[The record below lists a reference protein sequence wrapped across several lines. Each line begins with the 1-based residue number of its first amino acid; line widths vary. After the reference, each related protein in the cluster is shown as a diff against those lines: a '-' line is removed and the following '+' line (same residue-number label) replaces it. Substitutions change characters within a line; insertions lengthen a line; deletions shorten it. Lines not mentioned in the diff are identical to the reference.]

1 MTIGGIS
8 EITVYVLAVMQAVSV
23 GLILAFA
30 QGSRYRA
37 AMYIA
42 GLLMIGVAVVAGFI
56 LGGVAP
62 WIGPTFAVVAAL
74 TGVLTSAK
82 SLGADPVMRD
92 ESFGQ
97 RIIFVVSRR
106 PRSSPRDGGT
116 G

>member
-8 EITVYVLAVMQAVSV
+8 EITVYALAVMQAVSV
-23 GLILAFA
+23 GLTLAFA

-56 LGGVAP
+56 LGVATP
-62 WIGPTFAVVAAL
+62 WIGPIFAVVATL
-74 TGVLTSAK
+74 TGVLASAK

-92 ESFGQ
+92 DSFGQ
-97 RIIFVVSRR
+97 RVIFVVSRR
-106 PRSSPRDGGT
+106 PCSSPRGGGT